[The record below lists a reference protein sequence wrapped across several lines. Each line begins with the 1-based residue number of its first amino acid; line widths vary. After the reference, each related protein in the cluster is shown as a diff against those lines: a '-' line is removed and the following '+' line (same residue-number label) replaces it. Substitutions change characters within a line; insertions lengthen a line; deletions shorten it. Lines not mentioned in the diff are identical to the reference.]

1 MSNTSRV
8 TIHDYSTYRE
18 VERALALGVEV
29 FDFKQVF
36 SMGAL
41 HRGSARVF
49 FELNDI
55 RYYEEK
61 SFLSSEFVVTVDT
74 KAKASVLAKFG
85 RQINALN
92 SLEAADDILE
102 NQAQVIK
109 KNKFRKLVFR
119 SPLPVPYE
127 GMNRTA
133 IARTFMAK

>member
-1 MSNTSRV
+1 MSNTSKV

-29 FDFKQVF
+29 FNFKQVF
-36 SMGAL
+36 TMGAL

-49 FELNDI
+49 FEVHSI

-61 SFLSSEFVVTVDT
+61 TFLSSEFVVTVDT
-74 KAKASVLAKFG
+74 KAKASALAKFA
-85 RQINALN
+85 RQLNALN

-102 NQAQVIK
+102 KQAQVIK
-109 KNKFRKLVFR
+109 KNKLRKLVFR
-119 SPLPVPYE
+119 APMPIPYE